1 MHYYFIRYSFKTG
14 ETQFFGSGFIQ
25 SEKLIKTTL
34 ETVSFIREFNPQKQ
48 IHTIDIINLN
58 YLYFIPEGN

>member
-1 MHYYFIRYSFKTG
+1 MYYYFIRYSFKVG
-14 ETQFFGSGFIQ
+14 ESQFFGSGIIKY
-25 SEKLIKTTL
+25 EKPVAHTDDII
-34 ETVSFIREFNPQKQ
+34 SFIRDYNQPKR